1 MSSASEKIFLEFG
14 YKRIVCWK
22 EVVSLLGDEVKAT
35 TVMQWLLKS
44 KKAVTIKKG
53 LYFLKRPNDWLL
65 EEIEVNPLL
74 VAGNLHPNG
83 IIGYHSALKCYGVAH
98 SESNVFQVAL
108 PKSMK
113 RVKKPFNF
121 QQARYE
127 FYRTG
132 LSFGITSSVI
142 DDVRLKHFS
151 RERILLEGLKKPDRF
166 LGIHEFLMSLEG
178 FLWIDFSE
186 LMSILN
192 NYPATTISMRLG
204 WLLENNRK
212 RWNVSDSV
220 LKTLE
225 RNRTESRIYL
235 LKKQTKGNIL
245 AKRWNLL
252 VPKTLE
258 DLSEV

>member
-14 YKRIVCWK
+14 YKRIVRWK
-22 EVVSLLGDEVKAT
+22 EIVSLLGDEVKAT

-44 KKAVTIKKG
+44 KKAITIKKG
-53 LYFLKRPNDWLL
+53 IYFLKRPNEWLL

-127 FYRTG
+127 FYRTD

-151 RERILLEGLKKPDRF
+151 RERILLEGLKVPARF

>member
-1 MSSASEKIFLEFG
+1 MPSASKKIFLEFG
-14 YKRIVCWK
+14 YKRIVRWK
-22 EVVSLLGDEVKAT
+22 EIVSLLGDEVKAT

-44 KKAVTIKKG
+44 RKAIAVRKG
-53 LYFLKRPNDWLL
+53 LYFLKWPNEWLL
-65 EEIEVNPLL
+65 EEIEVNPLI

-83 IIGYHSALKCYGVAH
+83 IIGYHSAFKCYGVAH

-108 PKSMK
+108 PKSVK
-113 RVKKPFNF
+113 RVMKPFNF

-127 FYRTG
+127 FFRTD

-151 RERILLEGLKKPDRF
+151 RERILLEGLKVPDRF

-178 FLWIDFSE
+178 FLWIDFSD
-186 LMSILN
+186 LMSILS
-192 NYPATTISMRLG
+192 NYPATTICMRLG
-204 WLLENNRK
+204 WLLESYRE
-212 RWNVSDSV
+212 RWNVSDSI
-220 LKTLE
+220 LKILE
-225 RNRTESRIYL
+225 KNRTESRIYL
-235 LKKQTKGNIL
+235 LKKQTKGNYL
-245 AKRWNLL
+245 VKRWNLM

>member
-14 YKRIVCWK
+14 YKRIVRWK
-22 EVVSLLGDEVKAT
+22 EIVSLLGDEVKAT

-44 KKAVTIKKG
+44 KKAITIKKG
-53 LYFLKRPNDWLL
+53 IYFLKRPNEWLL

-74 VAGNLHPNG
+74 VAGNPHPNG

-127 FYRTG
+127 FYRTD

-151 RERILLEGLKKPDRF
+151 RERILLEGLKVPARF